1 MSRTFTVIDIYMLK
15 CCLMHDTNPLPF
27 EVTESEILEEIN
39 RERSNEWTDY
49 DKGDWIEGMY
59 EFTTWRL
66 IDNNGSIIINKN
78 KYKQET
84 N

>member
-1 MSRTFTVIDIYMLK
+1 MSCTFTVIDIYM
-15 CCLMHDTNPLPF
+15 MHDTNPLPF

-39 RERSNEWTDY
+39 RDRSNEWTDY
-49 DKGDWIEGMY
+49 NKADWIEGMY

-84 N
+84 SNE